1 MKEFGKNL
9 FGIRLKEL
17 RKEANINQEKL
28 AEILNTYRAN
38 INRYEKR
45 TREPDYDT
53 LIKVA
58 DFFDVSADYLLGRTD
73 NRKRL

>member
-17 RKEANINQEKL
+17 REEANINQEKL

-53 LIKVA
+53 LVKIA

-73 NRKRL
+73 NRRKL

>member
-17 RKEANINQEKL
+17 REEANINQEKL

-53 LIKVA
+53 LVKIA

>member
-17 RKEANINQEKL
+17 REEANINQEKL

-53 LIKVA
+53 LVKIA
-58 DFFDVSADYLLGRTD
+58 DFFDVSADYLLGRTE